1 MSKDIISICDGFSKE
16 TGVKAL
22 SEAEGSF
29 MKHARMNRAILKT
42 DFLMGMVINRSD
54 IQALV
59 TD

>member
-1 MSKDIISICDGFSKE
+1 
-16 TGVKAL
+16 
-22 SEAEGSF
+22 

-42 DFLMGMVINRSD
+42 DFLMGMVINWSD